1 MHQRLP
7 GRHPFLSLRALF
19 AALAVCAA
27 EPEPALPDELKALP
41 AGAVAAGARMPTPRH
56 VVEAIRTCYAIDLL
70 QACRDDF
77 GPGTVEALSPLLG
90 QIQALRARERVL
102 YDMQA
107 EYLERIALGRTTL
120 GKARPVLEKTGAR
133 IAEHLAAQAR
143 LLEDALH
150 GPEGVHNDPAL
161 PHAGRV
167 RVPGPAAGRGGGRRG
182 WRATSHPPTRR
193 AADPLIRNKVALLH
207 RLSDEAETML
217 TCAPWASWGALYGE
231 RETRPFLKWEDQALV
246 LVDPVEDA
254 REEAASQARIAAA
267 AEREAA
273 AAARKHAKVRHE
285 AERHAAKE
293 AARALKAR
301 QRADAEKA
309 RTLAAE
315 RLVNEAAE
323 RKAQA
328 EAAERKAQ
336 AEAAERMVQ
345 ARAAGR
351 KAQAEA
357 AERMAQAEAAE
368 RLAQAEAAERKAQA
382 EATWHREVM
391 ARRAAEAAVAA
402 EPADPSAMEKTD
414 EPRAVPADPPSP
426 SGVPE
431 AMGMGMGAEPAAPRP
446 ERRPYP
452 RTRPH
457 APPSCDPS
465 WGTGPGDARGQAER
479 ALDFARMDELAAN
492 FAELEADRQRQAEH
506 AAIQA
511 AFTASFN
518 LHLHYFLT
526 HPFPHPFAP
535 LAGPLPS
542 PPPPSP
548 PPPARHRLNPLAA
561 PFKPAERP

>member
-273 AAARKHAKVRHE
+273 AAARKHAKVR
-285 AERHAAKE
+285 
-293 AARALKAR
+293 
-301 QRADAEKA
+301 
-309 RTLAAE
+309 
-315 RLVNEAAE
+315 
-323 RKAQA
+323 

-548 PPPARHRLNPLAA
+548 PPPARHRLSPLAA